1 MTPIDLILIERT
13 RSQLAI
19 LDEYGALADSNEMPE
34 SDLTVLLASMRPAL
48 ADATYGFGELPAGA
62 GIPPGL
68 RPFATVAEA
77 EALTVV
83 APEVELA
90 AHGIAHQPGWARIS
104 LSVHSDLAA
113 VGLTAAIAAA
123 LADEGISANVIA
135 GSRHD
140 HLFVPWERRRDAMH
154 VLAALTAMSAAR

>member
-1 MTPIDLILIERT
+1 MSAEAD
-13 RSQLAI
+13 LAI
-19 LDEYGALADSNEMPE
+19 
-34 SDLTVLLASMRPAL
+34 LLASMRPVL
-48 ADATYGFGELPAGA
+48 SLTPYGFGELPPDAD
-62 GIPPGL
+62 IPAGL

-77 EALTVV
+77 EALTIV
-83 APEVELA
+83 APAAELD
-90 AHGIAHQPGWARIS
+90 AHGIGYQPGWARIS

-140 HLFVPWERRRDAMH
+140 HLFVPWDRRRDAMH
-154 VLAALTAMSAAR
+154 VLAALSATPTRR